1 VIDFLLDLIYPP
13 RCIFCE
19 DIIPIEEERA
29 ICKNCK
35 NIISFVKGKVCQ
47 KCGKLLED
55 DMSKDV
61 CIDCIK
67 NTQYYDKGLALF
79 VYEGLVRDMIYR
91 FKYGGHKEYAKY
103 LGEFLSEKI
112 RKERLEEKIDL
123 IIPIPIH
130 SNRRKKRGYN
140 QCEEL
145 AKVISKKLNIPMNAS
160 VLIRKKETKP
170 QSGLSFTQRKNNMKD
185 AFELK
190 NTFDIYHKNILLI
203 DDIYTTG
210 ATINSCSK
218 LLKKKNANEVYFLTL
233 SIGRDFD

>member
-1 VIDFLLDLIYPP
+1 
-13 RCIFCE
+13 
-19 DIIPIEEERA
+19 
-29 ICKNCK
+29 
-35 NIISFVKGKVCQ
+35 
-47 KCGKLLED
+47 
-55 DMSKDV
+55 M
-61 CIDCIK
+61 
-67 NTQYYDKGLALF
+67 
-79 VYEGLVRDMIYR
+79 
-91 FKYGGHKEYAKY
+91 
-103 LGEFLSEKI
+103 
-112 RKERLEEKIDL
+112 

-190 NTFDIYHKNILLI
+190 NTFDIYHKNMLLI